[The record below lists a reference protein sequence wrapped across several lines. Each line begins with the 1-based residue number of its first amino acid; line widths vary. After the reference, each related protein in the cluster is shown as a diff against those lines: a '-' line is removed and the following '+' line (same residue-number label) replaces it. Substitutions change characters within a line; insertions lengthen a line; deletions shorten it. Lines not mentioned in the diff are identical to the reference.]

1 MDNKSAIEKAVATI
15 GSIKAELD
23 DLPKYD
29 LNKLNEVEN
38 RIRVELQVMEALV
51 NHVGR
56 EVYMKVQDRRHQ
68 LRVENQ
74 QWVNSVVNP
83 SKKKGKK

>member
-29 LNKLNEVEN
+29 LIKLNDVEN

-56 EVYMKVQDRRHQ
+56 ETYTRIQDRRHQ
-68 LRVENQ
+68 LRKENQ
-74 QWVNSVVNP
+74 QWVKTVVEP
-83 SKKKGKK
+83 SQKKGKK